1 MKLEGKDW
9 RETYLLSLAGVYRPS
24 RESGRSKVPAA
35 EAVQAALQGQDKQ
48 YKTMDLPPPEGKD
61 YNDHLCLRLGIRP
74 VQRAK
79 RGRERGGKRSKNKG
93 KKKNILPGESFAE
106 EEINVKK
113 RIRMGNMLPGE
124 GFARVK
130 SVAIVRIQKGDM
142 GHQEGRNRG
151 I

>member
-79 RGRERGGKRSKNKG
+79 RGRERGGGREVKTREKR
-93 KKKNILPGESFAE
+93 
-106 EEINVKK
+106 
-113 RIRMGNMLPGE
+113 RIYCLEKASQRRKLM
-124 GFARVK
+124 
-130 SVAIVRIQKGDM
+130 
-142 GHQEGRNRG
+142 
-151 I
+151 